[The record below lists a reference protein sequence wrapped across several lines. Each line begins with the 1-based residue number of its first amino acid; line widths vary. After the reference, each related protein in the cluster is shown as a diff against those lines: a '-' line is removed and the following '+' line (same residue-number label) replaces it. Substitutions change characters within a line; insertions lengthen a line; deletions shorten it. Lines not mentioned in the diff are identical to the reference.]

1 VFDEASVVVDAR
13 DDRRSLMVGDNLAL
27 YVAAY
32 ADAASASED
41 FQSLKDAQGAGDE
54 FKVIAAAILSR
65 DADGKVDVKEH
76 GTHDVAAGTGM
87 GAVGGLVVGL
97 FAPPL
102 LLATAVGAGVGA
114 GIGELVKRHE
124 EKKIGV
130 DVEEYLPP
138 GSSAIA
144 VVIDDRYLDRVEN
157 ALTKSTKKVSKAID
171 SGDYDKIK
179 KAINDAGYNV
189 DDALES

>member
-1 VFDEASVVVDAR
+1 MV
-13 DDRRSLMVGDNLAL
+13 VGDNLAL

-32 ADAASASED
+32 SDPGSASDD
-41 FQSLKDAQGAGDE
+41 FQSLKDAQGADE
-54 FKVIAAAILSR
+54 FKVVAAAILSR
-65 DADGKVDVKEH
+65 SADGKVDVKEH
-76 GTHDVAAGTGM
+76 GTREVAAGTGV

-102 LLATAVGAGVGA
+102 LLATAVGAGIGA

-144 VVIDDRYLDRVEN
+144 VVIDDRYLDRVEK

-171 SGDYDKIK
+171 SGDYDKLK
-179 KAINDAGYNV
+179 KAITDAGYNV
-189 DDALES
+189 DDALAS

>member
-1 VFDEASVVVDAR
+1 
-13 DDRRSLMVGDNLAL
+13 
-27 YVAAY
+27 
-32 ADAASASED
+32 
-41 FQSLKDAQGAGDE
+41 
-54 FKVIAAAILSR
+54 
-65 DADGKVDVKEH
+65 
-76 GTHDVAAGTGM
+76 
-87 GAVGGLVVGL
+87 
-97 FAPPL
+97 
-102 LLATAVGAGVGA
+102 
-114 GIGELVKRHE
+114 VKRHE

-189 DDALES
+189 DEALGS

>member
-1 VFDEASVVVDAR
+1 
-13 DDRRSLMVGDNLAL
+13 MVGDNLTL
-27 YVAAY
+27 YVASY

-41 FQSLKDAQGAGDE
+41 FQSLKDAQAAGDDL
-54 FKVIAAAILSR
+54 KVVAAGIISR

-76 GTHDVAAGTGM
+76 GTGEVAAATGI
-87 GAVGGLVVGL
+87 GAVGGLIVGL
-97 FAPPL
+97 FSPPL
-102 LLATAVGAGVGA
+102 LLATAIGAGLGA
-114 GIGELVKRHE
+114 AFGELKKRHE

-130 DVEEYLPP
+130 EVEEYLAP

-144 VVIDDRYLDRVEN
+144 VIIDDQYVDRVEK

-171 SGDYDKIK
+171 SGDYDKVK
-179 KAINDAGYNV
+179 KALDEAGYNV